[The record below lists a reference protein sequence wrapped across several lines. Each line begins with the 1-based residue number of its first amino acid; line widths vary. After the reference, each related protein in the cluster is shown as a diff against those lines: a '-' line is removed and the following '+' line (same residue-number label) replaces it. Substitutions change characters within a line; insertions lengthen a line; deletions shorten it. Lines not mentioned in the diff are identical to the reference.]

1 MCQQPISGVA
11 CRMTAIAEQL
21 DRRLKAMPP
30 AKAASVSKLVHDLLE
45 VVDAIPDGPTDRAAA
60 IAAHKEHWR
69 KMDAMLAELDWS
81 DFERPDQGVSE
92 IREDW

>member
-1 MCQQPISGVA
+1 
-11 CRMTAIAEQL
+11 MTAIAEQL

-45 VVDAIPDGPTDRAAA
+45 VVDAAPDLPADREAA
-60 IAAHKEHWR
+60 IAAHRAHIAKCV
-69 KMDAMLAELDWS
+69 DAAATLDWS

>member
-1 MCQQPISGVA
+1 
-11 CRMTAIAEQL
+11 MTAIAEQL

-30 AKAASVSKLVHDLLE
+30 DRAASVSKLVHDLLE
-45 VVDAIPDGPTDRAAA
+45 VVDAPSAVPTETDREAA
-60 IAAHKEHWR
+60 IAAHRAHIAKCL
-69 KMDAMLAELDWS
+69 DAAAELDWS